1 MIPKMPVLSSCT
13 EVRKVNIYNNKHKG
27 ILATYQV
34 KIRHSKVDIKMRTWL
49 NIADCVRWMAL

>member
-1 MIPKMPVLSSCT
+1 MYIYIYKIKMRL
-13 EVRKVNIYNNKHKG
+13 
-27 ILATYQV
+27 LATYQV

>member
-1 MIPKMPVLSSCT
+1 MRL
-13 EVRKVNIYNNKHKG
+13 
-27 ILATYQV
+27 LATYQV

>member
-1 MIPKMPVLSSCT
+1 MISKMPVLSSCT
-13 EVRKVNIYNNKHKG
+13 EVRQVNNYNKHKG